1 MAYNIGQFRRTSNL
15 DDYYENI
22 IANDIQI
29 EQFSKERMS
38 ENNLQIFFE
47 NPYYDF
53 SNINKTLNKQ
63 NYYYLKFSV
72 KKLNSN
78 QNFYLKLKNFSNN
91 ELEEEEENQQIIAN
105 FDVPKKFLQTDNEW
119 ATFEIII
126 VPNKSYKQ
134 LYWDLTRTLLEDY
147 KTDFNIQTNE
157 ENVIGRKM
165 NVIINQF
172 AIIKNIVEDINKI
185 VKIGIQGPPSFLMC
199 INGEQIRIGKTG
211 IFEINEDDFIISFIG
226 FIPKIKNN
234 VLEYF
239 IMDYEYI

>member
-15 DDYYENI
+15 NDYYENI
-22 IANDIQI
+22 IANNIQI
-29 EQFSKERMS
+29 EQFTKEKIS

-47 NPYYDF
+47 NPYYDL
-53 SNINKTLNKQ
+53 SDINNIISKQ

-72 KKLNSN
+72 KKLNSA
-78 QNFYLKLKNFSNN
+78 QNFYLKLENFN
-91 ELEEEEENQQIIAN
+91 EEDSLEEEENQQIIAN
-105 FDVPKKFLQTDNEW
+105 FNVPKKILQTGDEW
-119 ATFEIII
+119 VTFEIII
-126 VPNKSYKQ
+126 APNNNYKQ
-134 LYWDLTRTLLEDY
+134 LYWDLTRTLLDDY
-147 KTDFNIQTNE
+147 RTDSIQTT
-157 ENVIGRKM
+157 ENIMGRKM
-165 NVIINQF
+165 DIIINQF
-172 AIIKNIVEDINKI
+172 AVIKNIIQDINKVI
-185 VKIGIQGPPSFLMC
+185 KVGIQGPPSFLMC